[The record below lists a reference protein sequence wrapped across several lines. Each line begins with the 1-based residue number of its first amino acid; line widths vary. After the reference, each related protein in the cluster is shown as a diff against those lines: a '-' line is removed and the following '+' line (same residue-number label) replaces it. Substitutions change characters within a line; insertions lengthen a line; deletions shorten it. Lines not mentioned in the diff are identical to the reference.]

1 MLPKLFTIGPFSLPT
16 YGVLV
21 AIGFLAGLAIAIRL
35 GKRAC
40 LPPDVLTNLAI
51 YCALGGIAGAK
62 LFMFLFDWQYYSQ
75 NPGEIFTLSTLQAA
89 GVFHGGFLVA
99 MVVAIAYIRRQHLP
113 PLETLDC
120 FAPGIALGHAIG
132 RVGCFAAGCCWGNK
146 CDLPWAV
153 RFHTDE
159 AAPVPLNVPLHPAQ
173 LYETAANLVIFGVL
187 YRLFLRSHRAG
198 EVFGWYLVLYSSAR
212 FIIEFFRSHEQGLV
226 AGLSLTQWIALGLLV
241 SGTAIL
247 TRVRQSRL
255 VEVGGSAH

>member
-1 MLPKLFTIGPFSLPT
+1 
-16 YGVLV
+16 
-21 AIGFLAGLAIAIRL
+21 
-35 GKRAC
+35 
-40 LPPDVLTNLAI
+40 
-51 YCALGGIAGAK
+51 
-62 LFMFLFDWQYYSQ
+62 
-75 NPGEIFTLSTLQAA
+75 
-89 GVFHGGFLVA
+89 

-132 RVGCFAAGCCWGNK
+132 RVG
-146 CDLPWAV
+146 DLA
-153 RFHTDE
+153 
-159 AAPVPLNVPLHPAQ
+159 
-173 LYETAANLVIFGVL
+173 FGPF
-187 YRLFLRSHRAG
+187 RGA

-241 SGTAIL
+241 SGTALL